1 MVSDMV
7 QLSRRI
13 VSFVR
18 DSPHYDW
25 LPDNAASLDTVFMT
39 VMIRA
44 KDKALND
51 ALVEKINATRQL
63 YVSGTSW
70 RGEKAVRIAVSN
82 WKVDVEKDARIVCD
96 ILTSVAEGKGFE
108 IEKYQE

>member
-1 MVSDMV
+1 MVSNMV
-7 QLSRRI
+7 QVARRI

-25 LPDNAASLDTVFMT
+25 LPDSNATLDTVFMT
-39 VMIRA
+39 IMIRA
-44 KDKALND
+44 NDKALND
-51 ALVEKINATRQL
+51 VLVDKINSTRQL

-82 WKVDVEKDARIVCD
+82 WKVDLEKDVRVVCD
-96 ILTSVAEGKGFE
+96 ILTGVAEGKE
-108 IEKYQE
+108 IEIDN